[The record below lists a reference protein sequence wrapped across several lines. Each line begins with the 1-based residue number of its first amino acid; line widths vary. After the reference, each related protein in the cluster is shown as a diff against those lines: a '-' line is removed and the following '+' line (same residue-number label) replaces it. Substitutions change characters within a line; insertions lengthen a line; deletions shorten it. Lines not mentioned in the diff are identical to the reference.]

1 MNETLQTLKTRCSTR
16 QYLEKQVPDALLD
29 AVLEAGIYAPS
40 GMNNQKIYAVAVRD
54 KETRDLLSG
63 LNAGIMN
70 AQNDPFYGAP
80 CVVVVLADP
89 TVRTWVEDGSLLMG
103 NLLNAAASLGLA
115 SCWIHR
121 AKEVFDL
128 PEGKA
133 LLQKWGLPEHLRGVG
148 NCILGYAAATTERK
162 PRLEGRILK
171 IDSFL

>member
-1 MNETLQTLKTRCSTR
+1 MNETLRTLKTRCSTR
-16 QYLEKQVPDALLD
+16 TYQQKQVPDELLD
-29 AVLEAGIYAPS
+29 VVLEAGIYAPS
-40 GMNNQKIYAVAVRD
+40 GMNNQKVYAVAVRD
-54 KETRDLLSG
+54 KETRDLLSK
-63 LNAGIMN
+63 LNAGVMG
-70 AQNDPFYGAP
+70 ADSDPFYGAP

-103 NLLNAAASLGLA
+103 NLLNAAASVGLA

-148 NCILGYAAATTERK
+148 NCILGYADGESVRR
-162 PRLEGRILK
+162 PRLEGRIFK
-171 IDSFL
+171 ID